1 MSFQKRFQTMIVDPL
16 EHESAVDMRDG
27 RDVPGIAGERAR
39 FETWKVIDEMGD
51 DNFHEF
57 VREKD

>member
-1 MSFQKRFQTMIVDPL
+1 MSFQKRFQTTIVDPL

-27 RDVPGIAGERAR
+27 SDVPGIAGERAR
-39 FETWKVIDEMGD
+39 FESWGVVNEMGD

>member
-1 MSFQKRFQTMIVDPL
+1 MIVDPL

-27 RDVPGIAGERAR
+27 SDVPGIAGERAR
-39 FETWKVIDEMGD
+39 FESWGVVNEMGD